1 MPAVSL
7 FQSRFS
13 HQLELEL
20 EDDAVVVTDRA
31 MTRSRKYRV
40 PLEHLALTAEEVTVW
55 SQRRLALTCLCLGL
69 LVLVAII
76 RIDGGD
82 VGADAELFYAVLA
95 ALGLG
100 AFIGS
105 RQTYL
110 ITQGHPP
117 LVVMKNKP
125 SPLAVTAFLEQVQ
138 SHRRQHVASRF
149 LLGTPEAALVDELHK
164 LALLQQS
171 NAISEAEFL
180 ALKAD
185 IMRRASPYTPPPPSP
200 N

>member
-125 SPLAVTAFLEQVQ
+125 SPLAVTAFPI
-138 SHRRQHVASRF
+138 ATA
-149 LLGTPEAALVDELHK
+149 LLPMPAGMSKSVEKSFVFAPGGAAL
-164 LALLQQS
+164 ATS
-171 NAISEAEFL
+171 
-180 ALKAD
+180 
-185 IMRRASPYTPPPPSP
+185 R
-200 N
+200 